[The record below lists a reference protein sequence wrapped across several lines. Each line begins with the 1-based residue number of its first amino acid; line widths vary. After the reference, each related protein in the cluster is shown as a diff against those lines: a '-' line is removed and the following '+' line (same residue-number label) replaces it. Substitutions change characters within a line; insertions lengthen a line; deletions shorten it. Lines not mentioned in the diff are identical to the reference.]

1 MKLSSGEK
9 TGITTMGATGLLVL
23 AGVIFTDLSAW
34 WLILSVFC
42 ILSAVGHE
50 HGLVKKSVSYTHL
63 TLPTKA

>member
-50 HGLVKKSVSYTHL
+50 HGLVKK
-63 TLPTKA
+63 